1 MALVR
6 YNPLNDFIPAT
17 FGNLVENFIN
27 DRVSDEP
34 VFMPAVDIVRED
46 NQILLHVYAPGM
58 KKDQFT
64 IDLNEHQLII
74 AGERTLDDEARKKFT
89 KIESRYG
96 KFRRVFK
103 LNEDI
108 NEEKITA
115 EYQDGILKIVLP
127 FEKKKETKKVIQIK

>member
-17 FGNLVENFIN
+17 FGNVVENFIN
-27 DRVSDEP
+27 DRISDEK
-34 VFMPAVDIVRED
+34 VFMPQVDIMKED
-46 NQILLHVYAPGM
+46 DSIILHVYAPGM
-58 KKDQFT
+58 KKEQFN

-74 AGERTLDDEARKKFT
+74 TGERTLDEEARNKFT

-96 KFRRVFK
+96 KFRRVFR
-103 LNEDI
+103 LNDEI

-115 EYQDGILKIVLP
+115 EYQDGILAIKLP
-127 FEKKKETKKVIQIK
+127 LREKKDTKKVIKIK